1 MSHSPS
7 HANRRIRHSAV
18 YVPANKARWAE
29 RAAEFGANVI
39 ILDLEDAL
47 PSVHRDEARAEL
59 PQLVAQWPA
68 QEIELV
74 VRINPINT
82 SSGSLDLEAVLAALP
97 AAVLLPKV
105 THPGEIESVRDILR
119 RAGVPIEVWAM
130 IETAAAV
137 DRLEDILES
146 LANGVAI
153 VGLADLAQHTGL
165 AVISTNPG
173 LLM

>member
-7 HANRRIRHSAV
+7 HTNRRIRHSAV

-29 RAAEFGANVI
+29 RAAEFRRECNHLGSRGCPTKRAQGRG
-39 ILDLEDAL
+39 
-47 PSVHRDEARAEL
+47 PAEL

-105 THPGEIESVRDILR
+105 THPGEIE
-119 RAGVPIEVWAM
+119 
-130 IETAAAV
+130 
-137 DRLEDILES
+137 
-146 LANGVAI
+146 
-153 VGLADLAQHTGL
+153 
-165 AVISTNPG
+165 
-173 LLM
+173 